1 MKTQWG
7 ERYFSVVPNVK
18 YVASDYAVRFNQL
31 HDDVL
36 GKVDVYYITIYEMWT
51 DRQGNKYYFEG
62 SKIGQS
68 PYCSKEMCNK
78 VFWNLNQFHFNKTTA
93 KELLTNRKYFED
105 DKETLEDYYTKMQNS
120 KDEFFRNRPFAS
132 N

>member
-18 YVASDYAVRFNQL
+18 YVCGDYAVRFHQL
-31 HDDVL
+31 HDDIL

-68 PYCSKEMCNK
+68 PYCSKIKIIWKRTTKRLQKQKTNT
-78 VFWNLNQFHFNKTTA
+78 LNTIHSRQTKIIKIPGICRGR
-93 KELLTNRKYFED
+93 KEIK
-105 DKETLEDYYTKMQNS
+105 
-120 KDEFFRNRPFAS
+120 
-132 N
+132 

>member
-18 YVASDYAVRFNQL
+18 YVCGDYAVRFHQL
-31 HDDVL
+31 HDDIL

-68 PYCSKEMCNK
+68 PYCSKNMCNK

-93 KELLTNRKYFED
+93 KELLTNIKYFAED
-105 DKETLEDYYTKMQNS
+105 KDYLEAYYSSIEKAKNEYTKY
-120 KDEFFRNRPFAS
+120 RPFPS